1 MPRRLKRGGRYTP
14 IQQGSK
20 LVTRSTR
27 WGNPHRIREH
37 GGEHSRR
44 QAAERYAADLAAGRL
59 RVSVEDVRRELAG
72 FDLVCECEPEDICHA
87 DHLLRVAN
95 SPPGATVP
103 AWSAT

>member
-1 MPRRLKRGGRYTP
+1 MPRRLKRGGRYARIP
-14 IQQGSK
+14 PGSK

-27 WGNPHRIREH
+27 WGNPYRLRQH
-37 GGEHSRR
+37 GGQFSRR
-44 QAAERYAADLAAGRL
+44 EAVAHFAADLAAGRL

-72 FDLVCECEPEDICHA
+72 FDLVCECDRDEPCHA

-103 AWSAT
+103 AWSAM